1 MHIDCI
7 CSDWDH
13 VTCRSDFWRLVC
25 AKDCD
30 LLENGFASMVCV
42 PWAPLSDHAIAVPCQ
57 AAKPTPGISWSLWLA
72 AASPRPS
79 SGEDQM
85 SWITHK
91 QDRMFGKVVAK
102 YRPLAGHVGLSW
114 SHLESALECDLSPCV
129 SCVGSL
135 QPGYEVL
142 VACLYTG
149 KPLYFWW
156 SSCPSWHFATTFLVV
171 SDDALM

>member
-1 MHIDCI
+1 MIEI
-7 CSDWDH
+7 
-13 VTCRSDFWRLVC
+13 TCRSDFWRLVC

-30 LLENGFASMVCV
+30 LLQNGFASMVCV

-72 AASPRPS
+72 AA
-79 SGEDQM
+79 
-85 SWITHK
+85 T
-91 QDRMFGKVVAK
+91 VARGLVAEK
-102 YRPLAGHVGLSW
+102 IRCRGSLTSRTGCSAKWLQNIDPWLGMLGSVGVIWNLPW
-114 SHLESALECDLSPCV
+114 SVTSPCV

-171 SDDALM
+171 SDDALR

>member
-1 MHIDCI
+1 MPRI
-7 CSDWDH
+7 
-13 VTCRSDFWRLVC
+13 VTCLRMGLLLWSVYLGLQ
-25 AKDCD
+25 KD
-30 LLENGFASMVCV
+30 N
-42 PWAPLSDHAIAVPCQ
+42 AIAVPRLLV
-57 AAKPTPGISWSLWLA
+57 TV
-72 AASPRPS
+72 ASPRPS
-79 SGEDQM
+79 SGESQM

-114 SHLESALECDLSPCV
+114 SHLESALECDLSPCA

-135 QPGYEVL
+135 QLGYEVL